1 MGFHVY
7 SFLLVLFLIL
17 SLARLGRL
25 CWLLLQPS
33 HSRGGVKRTTLSRLL
48 KPRCSDDCPACRLAS
63 PASPGVEPA
72 FAPIRHSGR
81 PPARY
86 QGNPLTLF
94 QRSPAEPDWHLSAH
108 PALPGGSSTGI
119 GLARHPPH
127 PLGCVHLPLRPFPLS
142 QALPRAFEYYGR
154 SVTLSLAAFR

>member
-33 HSRGGVKRTTLSRLL
+33 HSRGEVKRTTLSRLL
-48 KPRCSDDCPACRLAS
+48 KPRCPDDCPASRLAS

-72 FAPIRHSGR
+72 FAQIRPWSEVKSRRGAPKR
-81 PPARY
+81 VNTEGFACPNQQCAY
-86 QGNPLTLF
+86 FGIT
-94 QRSPAEPDWHLSAH
+94 DAH
-108 PALPGGSSTGI
+108 F
-119 GLARHPPH
+119 H
-127 PLGCVHLPLRPFPLS
+127 
-142 QALPRAFEYYGR
+142 
-154 SVTLSLAAFR
+154 AAFRRWQAWPG